1 MLVRPGYSR
10 LKLNRINVCVNFS
23 FIHSYH
29 NLWYYKA
36 ADAVLVR
43 PGKIKIKRQNKCA
56 RNMLFACSRDNA
68 VPYLNLLGISVT
80 LENIYKF
87 KITLFSNKITDK
99 VTSLPTI
106 FKGTLTLA
114 YEVHS
119 YNTRFASNFN
129 FHRLRVRNYRK
140 ATVAFAGCKIWEK
153 TQSQFQKPPA

>member
-1 MLVRPGYSR
+1 M
-10 LKLNRINVCVNFS
+10 NFS

-43 PGKIKIKRQNKCA
+43 PGKIKIKRQYKCA
-56 RNMLFACSRDNA
+56 RSMLFACSRDNA
-68 VPYLNLLGISVT
+68 VLYLNLLDILTLKNINKFKVT
-80 LENIYKF
+80 LF
-87 KITLFSNKITDK
+87 THKITDK

-114 YEVHS
+114 SEVHS

-129 FHRLRVRNYRK
+129 FHRLRIRNYRK
-140 ATVAFAGCKIWEK
+140 PATFAFAGCKIWDK
-153 TQSQFQKPPA
+153 TQSQFLKSPA